1 MFACSALMVLTH
13 CSLLV
18 CLRLVWPGAVRA
30 PRGDSRQAHTENA
43 GGAGGETSSSSHGYH
58 HSYRNHRKR
67 FRQEGESQRTSRRG
81 PGLQQPCRNPQYR
94 APEHPGQSYAH
105 HYTYAL
111 PHTYTHPQSPPALYC
126 SCLCRTGTDVNAFQQ
141 PQSEELSIG

>member
-1 MFACSALMVLTH
+1 MQSVQSWPQLYRDTEGH
-13 CSLLV
+13 
-18 CLRLVWPGAVRA
+18 VWPGAVRA

-43 GGAGGETSSSSHGYH
+43 GGAGGETSSSSSDGHGKH
-58 HSYRNHRKR
+58 RSNRNHRKR
-67 FRQEGESQRTSRRG
+67 FRQEGEGQRTARGG

-105 HYTYAL
+105 RYTHTL
-111 PHTYTHPQSPPALYC
+111 PHAHTHPQSPPALYC